1 MPKVTV
7 DGAVPK
13 KKKQSAAA
21 DESRPLK
28 RKKLRLAERVGVNT
42 DEIVPGAAAPP
53 AAATT
58 SAAAAAAP
66 SPPPKPAGRPWTVTL
81 ALPGSIA
88 DNAQSHE
95 LRSYLVGQVARAAAI
110 FNVDE
115 IVIFQTESASA
126 GARTAPGGAPRTDGC
141 VFMARLLQY
150 LECPQYLR
158 RQIFPMH
165 PDLRFVGLL
174 APLDAPH
181 HLRIDE
187 ECAYREGVVSEREAK
202 GGGSLVYTGLR
213 KEQKIDRTIEKGTR
227 VTVRLPCD
235 AHPGHGVAVAPREPR
250 EAAGMYWGYSVR
262 LAESI
267 EAVWSGCPYEGGYDM
282 SIGTSEHGTNALDEP
297 SFALPRFDHLLVVF
311 GGVEGL
317 EPAVAAEENLAAA
330 GVHDPASLFDHYLNL
345 CPRQGSRTIRSEEA
359 VLVGMAALR
368 PHVERAQAVR

>member
-1 MPKVTV
+1 M
-7 DGAVPK
+7 
-13 KKKQSAAA
+13 
-21 DESRPLK
+21 
-28 RKKLRLAERVGVNT
+28 
-42 DEIVPGAAAPP
+42 
-53 AAATT
+53 
-58 SAAAAAAP
+58 
-66 SPPPKPAGRPWTVTL
+66 
-81 ALPGSIA
+81 
-88 DNAQSHE
+88 
-95 LRSYLVGQVARAAAI
+95 
-110 FNVDE
+110 DE

-227 VTVRLPCD
+227 VTCGCRATPTRATASPSRRGRARRRGCTG
-235 AHPGHGVAVAPREPR
+235 ATRSASPR
-250 EAAGMYWGYSVR
+250 AS
-262 LAESI
+262 
-267 EAVWSGCPYEGGYDM
+267 AVWSGCPYEGGYDV

-317 EPAVAAEENLAAA
+317 EPAVAAGKNLAAA

-345 CPRQGSRTIRSEEA
+345 CPPQGSRTIRSEEA
-359 VLVGMAALR
+359 VLGMAALR